1 MTLKLHAFP
10 PSPRG
15 FKVVAVATHL
25 GVPHEFVLCD
35 LTKGTQKT
43 PAFTALNPNQ
53 RMPVLEGDGW
63 SLWESN
69 AIAQYLATQKPGLL
83 PMDERARAD
92 VTRWMFWESADWDPA
107 CATLIFER
115 FVKGFFGGGPAD
127 PAEVEKGLTK
137 FHKAA
142 KVLNA
147 HLKGR
152 KFVCGEQLTVAD
164 FSLGAPLIM
173 AAPAAL
179 PVQDYPEIA
188 RWYAQLEALPAW
200 QTTLAM
206 GQMPQAA

>member
-1 MTLKLHAFP
+1 MNLKIHAFP
-10 PSPRG
+10 ASPRG
-15 FKVVAVATHL
+15 FKVVSVAAHL
-25 GVPHEFVLCD
+25 DVPHEFVFCD
-35 LTKGTQKT
+35 LTKGVQKS
-43 PAFTALNPNQ
+43 PEFTALNPNQ

-69 AIAQYLATQKPGLL
+69 AIAQYLATLKPGLL
-83 PMDERARAD
+83 PMDEKARAD
-92 VTRWMFWESADWDPA
+92 VTRWMFWESSDWDPA

-127 PAEVEKGLTK
+127 PVEVEKGLTK
-137 FHKAA
+137 FNRAA

-152 KFVCGEQLTVAD
+152 KFVTGDQISVAD

-173 AAPAAL
+173 AVPAQFPL
-179 PVQDYPEIA
+179 EDYAEIR
-188 RWYAQLEALPAW
+188 RWYAQLTALPAW
-200 QTTLAM
+200 QKGLAM